1 MKRTVYQELD
11 LSTGFMAVLGFFGLF
26 VLAGLGSAWFME
38 HHGHVV
44 TGMNNRIVW
53 GMPHVFAITLII
65 AASGILNVASIG
77 SVFGKTV
84 YKPMGRLSGVLAI
97 AFLIGGLIILV
108 LDLGHPD
115 RLIVAMTHYNFS
127 SIFAWNL
134 ILYTGFMVI
143 VAVYL
148 FVQMDRQVSRNK
160 SYTKTMGWFAFI
172 WRLVLT
178 TGTGSIF
185 GWLVA
190 RQAYDAAIMA
200 PLFIAL
206 SLSLGMAIFILV
218 VMFTYKVTER
228 PLGDKLLNRMARL
241 MGIFA
246 AVVLYFTALQ
256 MMTNNYAAEH
266 SGIVRFILLDGG
278 VYTTLFWVV
287 QVILGGLVPIALVY
301 FPATGQSRSGIA
313 LASALIIAGAFA
325 QIYVTVVGGQAYPLV
340 LFPGMEV
347 SSSYQDGVVAAYS
360 PSLPEIGLG
369 LGGVALALAISAF
382 AMKVLRLLPKTLAD
396 SAVDPHAGA
405 A

>member
-1 MKRTVYQELD
+1 
-11 LSTGFMAVLGFFGLF
+11 MAVLGFFGLF
-26 VLAGLGSAWFME
+26 ILAGLGAAWFME
-38 HHGHVV
+38 HHGHIV

-97 AFLIGGLIILV
+97 AALIGGLAILV

-134 ILYTGFMVI
+134 ILYTGFIAI
-143 VAVYL
+143 VGVYL
-148 FVQMDRQVSRNK
+148 FVQMDRQLVRK
-160 SYTKTMGWFAFI
+160 KAYTKTMGWFAFI
-172 WRLVLT
+172 WRLILT

-218 VMFTYKVTER
+218 VMATYKGTGR

-241 MGIFA
+241 MGVFA
-246 AVVLYFTALQ
+246 AAVLYFAALQ
-256 MMTNNYAAEH
+256 LLTKNYGAGHAGVV
-266 SGIVRFILLDGG
+266 SFILRDGG
-278 VYTTLFWVV
+278 IYTSLFWWG
-287 QVILGGLVPIALVY
+287 QILLGGLLPIALVY
-301 FPATGQSRSGIA
+301 YPATGHSRFGIA
-313 LASALIIAGAFA
+313 LACLLIIIGAFA
-325 QIYVTVVGGQAYPLV
+325 QIYVTVIGGQAYPLV
-340 LFPGMEV
+340 MFPGMDV
-347 SSSYQDGVVAAYS
+347 TSSYSDGVVAAYT
-360 PSLPEIGLG
+360 PSLPEFALG
-369 LGGVALALAISAF
+369 LGGVALALAIAVVG
-382 AMKVLRLLPKTLAD
+382 MKVLRLLPTSLAD
-396 SAVDPHAGA
+396 SAVDPHAA
-405 A
+405 